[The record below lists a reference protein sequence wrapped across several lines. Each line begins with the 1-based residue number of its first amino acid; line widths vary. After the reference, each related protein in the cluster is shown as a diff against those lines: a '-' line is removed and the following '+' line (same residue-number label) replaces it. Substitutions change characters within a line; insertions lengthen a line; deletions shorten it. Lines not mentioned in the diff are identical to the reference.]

1 MQYNMSP
8 ETLVTGD
15 YMKLSVDT
23 MLSETPIDIP
33 DRCTITPNGALYRTD
48 KRGFLSEMMQE
59 IYDDRTIFKRK
70 MSMQNKTMK
79 IQKTPSI

>member
-1 MQYNMSP
+1 MPFDLNSLIPPEHAIQY
-8 ETLVTGD
+8 VTRNTCYCD

-48 KRGFLSEMMQE
+48 KRFPVG
-59 IYDDRTIFKRK
+59 DDARDL
-70 MSMQNKTMK
+70 
-79 IQKTPSI
+79 